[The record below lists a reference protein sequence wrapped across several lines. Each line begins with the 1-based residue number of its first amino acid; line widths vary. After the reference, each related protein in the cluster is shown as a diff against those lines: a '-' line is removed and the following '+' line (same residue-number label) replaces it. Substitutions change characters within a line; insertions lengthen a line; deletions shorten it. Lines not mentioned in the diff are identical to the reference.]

1 MLENDKRK
9 KRLDFPIQTFK
20 EIEHRR
26 PDTVVIDK
34 QKREYKIINIVVLTE
49 QTIKVKKLEKIT
61 KYQDLRLEVQ
71 KLWDDKAT
79 VIPIAVGALE
89 TVSEELENHI
99 ETIEVPIVITCLQK
113 AALLGTAFILKM
125 VFGSSESG

>member
-34 QKREYKIINIVVLTE
+34 QKREYKTINIVVLTE
-49 QTIKVKKLEKIT
+49 QTIKVKELEKIT

-89 TVSEELENHI
+89 TVSEELENHV
-99 ETIEVPIVITCLQK
+99 ETIEVPIVISCLQK
-113 AALLGTAFILKM
+113 ATLLGTTFILKM